1 MDQFGRFNFRINDW
15 LRHLSFLPDDIDFSD
30 DRPINLETF
39 ISPIAMK
46 VRSLELCNSAAGEAI
61 SFQPEEDDLL

>member
-15 LRHLSFLPDDIDFSD
+15 LRHLSFLPDNIDSPD
-30 DRPINLETF
+30 DRPINVGTF
-39 ISPIAMK
+39 FNTIAMK

-61 SFQPEEDDLL
+61 SFQPEEDDLS